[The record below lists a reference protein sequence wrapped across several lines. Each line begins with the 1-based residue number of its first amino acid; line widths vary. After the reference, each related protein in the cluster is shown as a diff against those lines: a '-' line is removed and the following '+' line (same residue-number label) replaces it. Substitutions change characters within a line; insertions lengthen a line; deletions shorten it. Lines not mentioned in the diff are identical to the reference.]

1 MSAPIRLT
9 TGFDR
14 RNFRRALTGWWQSA
28 VPNANFASRAIR
40 WALIWG
46 GLAALTVVLGY
57 AGIEP
62 VFVLAGMIG
71 AGVLVLAFAVLQR
84 TRMGRFT
91 DRIALHWEAA
101 GEAEV
106 VFDEA
111 GLVMED
117 AVSRLELRWEGVEA
131 VRAMRG
137 GTVFRSGMRMIWIPD
152 ADLPQGLKPRA
163 FRAAIRAWRMDA
175 AEEAEE

>member
-1 MSAPIRLT
+1 MSEPIRLT

-14 RNFRRALTGWWQSA
+14 RNFRRALMGWWQSA
-28 VPNANFASRAIR
+28 VPNATFVSRVVR
-40 WALIWG
+40 WALAWG
-46 GLAALTVVLGY
+46 ALAVATVVLGY

-71 AGVLVLAFAVLQR
+71 AGLLVLAFVFLQR

-91 DRIALHWEAA
+91 DRIARHWDAA

-106 VFDEA
+106 VFDRA

-117 AVSRLELRWEGVEA
+117 AVSRLELQWAGVEA

-137 GTVFRSGMRMIWIPD
+137 GTVIRSGMRMIWIPD
-152 ADLPQGLKPRA
+152 TDLPGGLKPKA
-163 FRAAIRAWRMDA
+163 FRARIREWRIEA
-175 AEEAEE
+175 AESAE

>member
-14 RNFRRALTGWWQSA
+14 RHFRRALMGWWQSA
-28 VPNANFASRAIR
+28 VPNASFTSRAVR
-40 WALIWG
+40 WAVIWG
-46 GLAALTVVLGY
+46 GLVVVTVVFGY
-57 AGIEP
+57 LGIEP
-62 VFVLAGMIG
+62 VFVLAGMVG

-91 DRIALHWEAA
+91 DRIARHWDAA

-137 GTVFRSGMRMIWIPD
+137 GTVIRSGMRMIWIPD
-152 ADLPQGLKPRA
+152 ADLPRGLKPKA
-163 FRAAIRAWRMDA
+163 FRAAIRTWRMDA
-175 AEEAEE
+175 ADEGEA